1 MKTSRL
7 IFLIFSVLTL
17 FALIADP
24 HLARAE
30 ERAPLLLGAGEQ
42 RVLHI
47 QGIQKYSIGGTAIHA
62 HLIGSDQILVKGVT
76 PGLSDLW
83 LWHPDGSSAH
93 QTVRVEKTIG
103 AELKPG
109 LERALG
115 GLQEVEVL
123 IAGTGVI
130 VRGQIDSRA
139 EATRMEALI
148 RGWPTDIHDETE
160 IAEALLDEAQDQ
172 LSAWIQR
179 SHNSTRLRIERIDGL
194 LWVRGSIE
202 QPGERSAAERQIR
215 NIFPLTQT
223 EIDSLPDAAPTIHF
237 RVFLL
242 ELKRSRFHTLGL
254 SWPAAVEG
262 AFRVTSGAVQD
273 MLQLDVA
280 LQALEGEGSA
290 RILSSPELVVRAPGE
305 AELFAGGEIPIETSS
320 AYASNVTWKNFG
332 LSLKLNVTATTAEK
346 VRLDIFTEVSH
357 LDQSISSNSKIPGL
371 QANRMKTQVDARY
384 GVPLLLSGLLQQGTR
399 ESARGLPLLRQIPV
413 LGLLFGSDDYLNERS
428 ELVAILLP
436 SSSPP
441 PAPLSKIM
449 RYAPKGL
456 LPPPRT
462 WISPEDEKRLRSSNE
477 YPWNALQ

>member
-1 MKTSRL
+1 
-7 IFLIFSVLTL
+7 
-17 FALIADP
+17 
-24 HLARAE
+24 
-30 ERAPLLLGAGEQ
+30 
-42 RVLHI
+42 
-47 QGIQKYSIGGTAIHA
+47 
-62 HLIGSDQILVKGVT
+62 
-76 PGLSDLW
+76 
-83 LWHPDGSSAH
+83 
-93 QTVRVEKTIG
+93 
-103 AELKPG
+103 
-109 LERALG
+109 
-115 GLQEVEVL
+115 
-123 IAGTGVI
+123 
-130 VRGQIDSRA
+130 
-139 EATRMEALI
+139 
-148 RGWPTDIHDETE
+148 
-160 IAEALLDEAQDQ
+160 
-172 LSAWIQR
+172 
-179 SHNSTRLRIERIDGL
+179 
-194 LWVRGSIE
+194 
-202 QPGERSAAERQIR
+202 
-215 NIFPLTQT
+215 
-223 EIDSLPDAAPTIHF
+223 
-237 RVFLL
+237 
-242 ELKRSRFHTLGL
+242 
-254 SWPAAVEG
+254 
-262 AFRVTSGAVQD
+262 

>member
-1 MKTSRL
+1 MEFLRPVFTIL
-7 IFLIFSVLTL
+7 I
-17 FALIADP
+17 
-24 HLARAE
+24 LAILNSSPLPASAE
-30 ERAPLLLGAGEQ
+30 ERPPLLLGAGEQ

-47 QGIQKYSIGGTAIHA
+47 EQVQKYSVGGAAIHA
-62 HLIGSDQILVKGVT
+62 HLIGSDQILVKGMA

-83 LWHPDGSSAH
+83 IWHPDGSSDH

-123 IAGTGVI
+123 IAGNGVI
-130 VRGQIDSRA
+130 LRGEVRSRA
-139 EATRMEALI
+139 EATRLEALI
-148 RGWPTDIHDETE
+148 RGWPTDIHDETQV
-160 IAEALLDEAQDQ
+160 ADTLLDEAQNQ
-172 LSAWIQR
+172 LATWVQH
-179 SHNSTRLRIERIDGL
+179 SHNNTRLRVERIDGI

-202 QPGERSAAERQIR
+202 QPGEKSSAEKQVR
-215 NIFPLTQT
+215 NIFPLVQT
-223 EIDSLPDAAPTIHF
+223 EIDSLPDAAPTVHF

-242 ELKRSRFHTLGL
+242 ELRRESFHKLGL
-254 SWPAAVEG
+254 SWPQSVEG
-262 AFRVTSGAVQD
+262 AFRVTTSAIQD

-280 LQALEGEGSA
+280 LQTLEGEGSA

-305 AELFAGGEIPIETSS
+305 AELFSGGEIPIETSS
-320 AYASNVTWKNFG
+320 AYYSNVTWKNFG

-346 VRLDIFTEVSH
+346 VRLDISTEVSS
-357 LDQSISSNSKIPGL
+357 LDSSLLSGSKIPGF

-399 ESARGLPLLRQIPV
+399 EAASGLPLLRQIPV
-413 LGLLFGSDDYLNERS
+413 LGLLFGSDDYQNQRS

-441 PAPLSKIM
+441 PAPLSKVM
-449 RYAPKGL
+449 HYAPKGL